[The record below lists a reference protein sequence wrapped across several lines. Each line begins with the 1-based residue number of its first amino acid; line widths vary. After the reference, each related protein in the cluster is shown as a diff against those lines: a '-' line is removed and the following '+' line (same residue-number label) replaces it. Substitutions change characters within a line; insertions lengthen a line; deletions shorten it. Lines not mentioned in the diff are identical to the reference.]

1 MLPRVPSH
9 LRLRKLKCPAAPQ
22 HRLWSFGRSI
32 YEMFLSQFLRKGSSK
47 SFITLRKSLV
57 FLTSALLLSPSAL
70 FSGCP
75 GPAQAG
81 ASDTTTFK
89 HVLLISI
96 DGMHAADLLNCS
108 EGLTDINGGAP
119 YCPNIAR
126 LRITGINYLATS
138 TSKPSD
144 SFPGLTAIVSGG
156 SPRTEGAFYD
166 VAYDRSLAPPM

>member
-1 MLPRVPSH
+1 MS
-9 LRLRKLKCPAAPQ
+9 
-22 HRLWSFGRSI
+22 
-32 YEMFLSQFLRKGSSK
+32 
-47 SFITLRKSLV
+47 ITLRKSLV

-156 SPRTEGAFYD
+156 SPRTEGAF
-166 VAYDRSLAPPM
+166 